1 MNKIPDEKETIALSK
16 FLSLVLRHKPQEI
29 GIRLDEQG
37 WVSVQ
42 DLLYAMENH
51 GRKMDIE
58 TLKHVVETNSK
69 KRFAFSEDGTKI
81 RASQGHSLNV
91 DLGYEP
97 AEPPEILYH
106 GTAQKSV
113 ESILSTGIEKRSRH
127 LVHLSADTET
137 AIKVGQRHGK
147 PTVLIIKSR
156 EMHNKGHNFYLSANN
171 VWLTEY
177 IPPEFI
183 SLEK

>member
-1 MNKIPDEKETIALSK
+1 MNKIPDEKAIVALSK

-29 GIRLDEQG
+29 GIQLDEQG

-42 DLLYAMENH
+42 DLLDEMKNH

-81 RASQGHSLNV
+81 RASQGHSLDV

-97 AEPPEILYH
+97 TEPPEILYH
-106 GTAQKSV
+106 GTAKKSV

-127 LVHLSADTET
+127 LVHLSADIET

-147 PTVLIIKSR
+147 PAVLIIKSR
-156 EMHNKGHNFYLSANN
+156 EMHKGRHNFYLSANN
-171 VWLTEY
+171 VWLTEF